1 MDYFTLPPKASGGNV
16 AATEAA
22 LRRAW
27 NACATVRCSKC
38 GAAAWQYCR
47 NRTGGTLYVT
57 RFHRPRQDAAGAP
70 EILRPVGINGLSWA
84 RGKGTFVW
92 DGRRVPEVRVP
103 GDGPTTGP
111 SASTD
116 HGTSCLGSC
125 SLEPR

>member
-1 MDYFTLPPKASGGNV
+1 MDYFTLPAKASADDV

-27 NACATVRCSKC
+27 NACAAVRCSKC
-38 GAAAWQYCR
+38 GAAAGQYCR

-84 RGKGTFVW
+84 RAKGAFVW
-92 DGRRVPEVRVP
+92 DGRRVPQVREA
-103 GDGPTTGP
+103 GDGV
-111 SASTD
+111 
-116 HGTSCLGSC
+116 
-125 SLEPR
+125 PRSDESITLD